1 MTVIC
6 DTQWCAA
13 TERTVAMKKVIFT
26 TLAVLLFLTG
36 AGLLLY
42 PHARQLLS
50 EYENR
55 QEISHFQEEKLQMTQ
70 ESGQDGKTGADYGEL
85 LRQMQAYNA
94 SIYENGQSGL
104 VDAWSY
110 EQNPF
115 DFQAS
120 GLPDDM
126 VGYITI
132 DAMDLEMP
140 LYVGASRE
148 NMLKGAVVLGQT
160 SMPIGGENTNCV
172 IAAHR
177 GNGGIPMFREIEVL
191 QEGDRVEIT
200 NLWETIEYQVEKCI
214 VIEPDNVD
222 AVKILPGED
231 MVTLITCHP
240 YPQNYQRYVVYCKRA
255 DGEQA
260 DADEAL
266 QERVGDGIPYESSE
280 EDIRMEQLFNVIA
293 LGGLLVVFLVAVICL
308 FVRQRKQRRKGRDR

>member
-1 MTVIC
+1 
-6 DTQWCAA
+6 
-13 TERTVAMKKVIFT
+13 MKRVIFT
-26 TLAVLLFLTG
+26 TLAVLLFLAG
-36 AGLLLY
+36 ASLLLY
-42 PHARQLLS
+42 PHARSLMS
-50 EYENR
+50 EYENG
-55 QEISHFQEEKLQMTQ
+55 QEISRFQDEKLRIEQG
-70 ESGQDGKTGADYGEL
+70 SGQEGSTGTDYGGL
-85 LRQMQAYNA
+85 LQQMQEYNA

-132 DAMDLEMP
+132 DAMDLRMP

-160 SMPIGGENTNCV
+160 SMPIGEENTNCV

-191 QEGDRVEIT
+191 QEGDKVEIT

-214 VIEPDNVD
+214 VIEPDDVD

-240 YPQNYQRYVVYCKRA
+240 YPQNYQRYVVYCRRAGEGQA
-255 DGEQA
+255 DGDEELQA
-260 DADEAL
+260 RL
-266 QERVGDGIPYESSE
+266 GDGLPYESSAK
-280 EDIRMEQLFNVIA
+280 DIRTEQMLNLIA
-293 LGGLLVVFLVAVICL
+293 LGGLLTVFLLAVIFL
-308 FVRQRKQRRKGRDR
+308 FTRRKKKKRKRRDR

>member
-1 MTVIC
+1 
-6 DTQWCAA
+6 
-13 TERTVAMKKVIFT
+13 MKKVIFT
-26 TLAVLLFLTG
+26 TLAVLLFLAG
-36 AGLLLY
+36 ASLLLY
-42 PHARQLLS
+42 PHARRLLS
-50 EYENR
+50 EYENG
-55 QEISHFQEEKLQMTQ
+55 QEISRFQDEKLRIEQG
-70 ESGQDGKTGADYGEL
+70 SGQEGSTGTDYGEL
-85 LRQMQAYNA
+85 LGQMQEYNA

-132 DAMDLEMP
+132 DAMDLRMP

-191 QEGDRVEIT
+191 QAGDKVEIT

-214 VIEPDNVD
+214 VIEPDDVD

-240 YPQNYQRYVVYCKRA
+240 YPQNYQRYLVYCKRA
-255 DGEQA
+255 GEEQTDGDAGLQA
-260 DADEAL
+260 KL
-266 QERVGDGIPYESSE
+266 GDGLPYESSG
-280 EDIRMEQLFNVIA
+280 EDIRMERMLNLIA
-293 LGGLLVVFLVAVICL
+293 LGGLLTVFLLAVVFL
-308 FVRQRKQRRKGRDR
+308 FTRRKKKERKRRDR

>member
-1 MTVIC
+1 
-6 DTQWCAA
+6 
-13 TERTVAMKKVIFT
+13 MKRVIFT
-26 TLAVLLFLTG
+26 TLAVLLFLAG
-36 AGLLLY
+36 ASLLLY
-42 PHARQLLS
+42 PHARSLMS
-50 EYENR
+50 EYENG
-55 QEISHFQEEKLQMTQ
+55 QEISRFQDEKLRIEQG
-70 ESGQDGKTGADYGEL
+70 SGQEGSTGTDYGGL
-85 LRQMQAYNA
+85 LQQMQEYNA

-115 DFQAS
+115 DLQAS

-132 DAMDLEMP
+132 DAMDLRMP

-191 QEGDRVEIT
+191 QAGDKVEIT

-214 VIEPDNVD
+214 VIEPDDVD

-240 YPQNYQRYVVYCKRA
+240 YPQNYQRYVVYCRRA
-255 DGEQA
+255 GEEQA
-260 DADEAL
+260 DGDEEL
-266 QERVGDGIPYESSE
+266 QARLGDGLPYESSE
-280 EDIRMEQLFNVIA
+280 EDIRTERMLNLIA
-293 LGGLLVVFLVAVICL
+293 LGGLLTVFLLAVIFL
-308 FVRQRKQRRKGRDR
+308 FTRRKKKKRKRRDR

>member
-1 MTVIC
+1 
-6 DTQWCAA
+6 
-13 TERTVAMKKVIFT
+13 MKKVIFT
-26 TLAVLLFLTG
+26 TLAVMLFLAG
-36 AGLLLY
+36 AALLLY
-42 PHARQLLS
+42 PHARRLLS
-50 EYENR
+50 EYENG
-55 QEISHFQEEKLQMTQ
+55 QEISRFQDEKLRIEQG
-70 ESGQDGKTGADYGEL
+70 SGQEGSTGTDYGEL
-85 LRQMQAYNA
+85 LGQMQEYNA

-132 DAMDLEMP
+132 DAMDLRMP

-191 QEGDRVEIT
+191 QAGDKVEIT

-214 VIEPDNVD
+214 VIEPDDVD

-240 YPQNYQRYVVYCKRA
+240 YPQNYQRYVVYCRRVGEGQA
-255 DGEQA
+255 DGDEELQA
-260 DADEAL
+260 RL
-266 QERVGDGIPYESSE
+266 GDGLPYESSE
-280 EDIRMEQLFNVIA
+280 EDIRMERMLNLIA
-293 LGGLLVVFLVAVICL
+293 LGGLLTVFLLAVVFL
-308 FVRQRKQRRKGRDR
+308 FTRRKKKERKRRDR

>member
-1 MTVIC
+1 
-6 DTQWCAA
+6 
-13 TERTVAMKKVIFT
+13 MKRVIFT
-26 TLAVLLFLTG
+26 TLAVLLFLAG
-36 AGLLLY
+36 AALLLY
-42 PHARQLLS
+42 PHARRLLS
-50 EYENR
+50 EYENG
-55 QEISHFQEEKLQMTQ
+55 QEISRFQDEKLRIEQG
-70 ESGQDGKTGADYGEL
+70 SGQEGSTGTDYGEL
-85 LRQMQAYNA
+85 LGQMQEYNA

-115 DFQAS
+115 DLQAS

-132 DAMDLEMP
+132 DAMDLRMP

-191 QEGDRVEIT
+191 QAGDKVEIT

-214 VIEPDNVD
+214 VIEPDDVD

-255 DGEQA
+255 GEEQTDGEAGLQA
-260 DADEAL
+260 KL
-266 QERVGDGIPYESSE
+266 GDGLPYESSE
-280 EDIRMEQLFNVIA
+280 EDIRMERVLNLIA
-293 LGGLLVVFLVAVICL
+293 LGGLLTVFLLAVIFL
-308 FVRQRKQRRKGRDR
+308 FTRRKKKKRKRRDR

>member
-1 MTVIC
+1 
-6 DTQWCAA
+6 
-13 TERTVAMKKVIFT
+13 MKRVIFT
-26 TLAVLLFLTG
+26 TLAVLLFLAG
-36 AGLLLY
+36 AALLLY
-42 PHARQLLS
+42 PHARRLLS
-50 EYENR
+50 EYENG
-55 QEISHFQEEKLQMTQ
+55 QEISRFQDEKLRIEQV
-70 ESGQDGKTGADYGEL
+70 SGQEGSTGTDYGGL
-85 LRQMQAYNA
+85 LGQMQEYNA

-115 DFQAS
+115 DLQAS

-132 DAMDLEMP
+132 NAMDLRMP

-191 QEGDRVEIT
+191 QAGDKVEIT

-214 VIEPDNVD
+214 VIEPDDVD

-240 YPQNYQRYVVYCKRA
+240 YPQNYQRYLVYCKRA
-255 DGEQA
+255 GEEQTDGDAGLQA
-260 DADEAL
+260 KL
-266 QERVGDGIPYESSE
+266 GDGLPYESSE
-280 EDIRMEQLFNVIA
+280 EDIRMERMLNLIA
-293 LGGLLVVFLVAVICL
+293 LGGLLTVFLLAVVFL
-308 FVRQRKQRRKGRDR
+308 FTRRKKKERKRRDR

>member
-1 MTVIC
+1 
-6 DTQWCAA
+6 
-13 TERTVAMKKVIFT
+13 MKKVIFT
-26 TLAVLLFLTG
+26 TLAVMLFLAG
-36 AGLLLY
+36 AALLLY
-42 PHARQLLS
+42 PHARRLLS
-50 EYENR
+50 EYENG
-55 QEISHFQEEKLQMTQ
+55 QEISRFQDEKLRIEQG
-70 ESGQDGKTGADYGEL
+70 SGQEGSTGTDYGEL
-85 LRQMQAYNA
+85 LGQMQEYNA

-115 DFQAS
+115 DLQAS

-132 DAMDLEMP
+132 DAMDLRMP

-191 QEGDRVEIT
+191 QAGDKVEIT

-214 VIEPDNVD
+214 VIEPDDVD

-240 YPQNYQRYVVYCKRA
+240 YPQNYQRYLVYCKRA
-255 DGEQA
+255 GEEQTDGDAGLQA
-260 DADEAL
+260 KL
-266 QERVGDGIPYESSE
+266 GDGLPYESSG
-280 EDIRMEQLFNVIA
+280 EDIRMERMLNLIA
-293 LGGLLVVFLVAVICL
+293 LGGLLTVFLLAVVFL
-308 FVRQRKQRRKGRDR
+308 FTRRKKKERKRRDR

>member
-1 MTVIC
+1 
-6 DTQWCAA
+6 
-13 TERTVAMKKVIFT
+13 MKKVIFT
-26 TLAVLLFLTG
+26 TLAVMLFLAG
-36 AGLLLY
+36 AALLLY
-42 PHARQLLS
+42 PHARRLLS
-50 EYENR
+50 EYENG
-55 QEISHFQEEKLQMTQ
+55 QEISRFQDEKLRIEQG
-70 ESGQDGKTGADYGEL
+70 SGQEGSTGTDYGEL
-85 LRQMQAYNA
+85 LGQMKEYNA

-132 DAMDLEMP
+132 DAMDLRMP

-191 QEGDRVEIT
+191 QAGDKVEIT

-214 VIEPDNVD
+214 VIEPDDVD

-240 YPQNYQRYVVYCKRA
+240 YPQNYQRYVVYCRRVGEGQA
-255 DGEQA
+255 DGDEELQA
-260 DADEAL
+260 RL
-266 QERVGDGIPYESSE
+266 GDGLPYESSE
-280 EDIRMEQLFNVIA
+280 EDIRMERMLNLIA
-293 LGGLLVVFLVAVICL
+293 LGGLLTVFLLAVVFL
-308 FVRQRKQRRKGRDR
+308 FTRRKKKERKRRDR

>member
-1 MTVIC
+1 
-6 DTQWCAA
+6 
-13 TERTVAMKKVIFT
+13 MKKVIFT
-26 TLAVLLFLTG
+26 TLAVMLFLAG
-36 AGLLLY
+36 AALLLY
-42 PHARQLLS
+42 PHARRLLS
-50 EYENR
+50 EYENG
-55 QEISHFQEEKLQMTQ
+55 QEISRFQDEKLRIEQG
-70 ESGQDGKTGADYGEL
+70 SGQEGSTGTDYGEL
-85 LRQMQAYNA
+85 LGQMQEYNA

-115 DFQAS
+115 DLQAS

-132 DAMDLEMP
+132 DAMDLRMP

-160 SMPIGGENTNCV
+160 SMPIGGENTNCI

-191 QEGDRVEIT
+191 QAGDKVEIT

-214 VIEPDNVD
+214 VIEPDDVD

-255 DGEQA
+255 GEEQTDGEAGLQA
-260 DADEAL
+260 KL
-266 QERVGDGIPYESSE
+266 GDGLPYESSE
-280 EDIRMEQLFNVIA
+280 EDIRMERVLNLIA
-293 LGGLLVVFLVAVICL
+293 LGGLLTVFLLAVIFL
-308 FVRQRKQRRKGRDR
+308 FTRRKKKERKRRDR